1 MPRVI
6 GIEVGQEVDA
16 AAPGLSTARLAA
28 SATASSCSISRDV
41 AVAADAVGLHALV
54 DLAEHQVGLGVAAG
68 ARDAALGV
76 DDEVA
81 DEAGPGEGRERE
93 ERRRRVAA
101 GRADDRA
108 AAPCAAPRAPARW
121 SSGSP

>member
-1 MPRVI
+1 M
-6 GIEVGQEVDA
+6 
-16 AAPGLSTARLAA
+16 
-28 SATASSCSISRDV
+28 

-54 DLAEHQVGLGVAAG
+54 DLAEHHVGLGVAAG

-81 DEAGPGEGRERE
+81 DEPGPGERREGE

-101 GRADDRA
+101 GRADDGPRRGPQRLELRA
-108 AAPCAAPRAPARW
+108 MELRQAVDGVVEELRRGVLEAVPARVVGGVREG
-121 SSGSP
+121 GSRGRGR